1 MLRAARRRLP
11 TGNLECTGGAGP
23 PCLLWVLPAAAV
35 TVCMAEVTG
44 ATALIPLSLG
54 GSPGYGLSREFWK
67 GPSMQTRSHSGYW
80 LPLQIPG
87 IGDETV
93 RHLQFQNG
101 ANSALLWRGGL
112 NTSWAPCVHAIPA
125 QSYSAHLPVA
135 RGRKMAD
142 LYHIPGSDCWLPA
155 CAIWQIL
162 FPLWTSFPLCVNEE
176 CELETAQSPT

>member
-11 TGNLECTGGAGP
+11 TGNLVCTGGAGP

-101 ANSALLWRGGL
+101 ANSALLGRGGL
-112 NTSWAPCVHAIPA
+112 NTSRLPG
-125 QSYSAHLPVA
+125 LPVS
-135 RGRKMAD
+135 MQSQPSPTQ
-142 LYHIPGSDCWLPA
+142 LTYLLPEA
-155 CAIWQIL
+155 GKWQIFTIFQAQTAGCL
-162 FPLWTSFPLCVNEE
+162 LVLSGKSCFHSGPRFPYV
-176 CELETAQSPT
+176 